1 MMLRYLMAATL
12 ALSVVA
18 VAQEFRRDGNW
29 QVTAQMSMP
38 DMPQMPQMPP
48 QTLTQC
54 ITKEEAA
61 DPQKAIPPSGRGAAS
76 DCKVSD
82 YKVDGN
88 KVTFTATCPSQS
100 ATMNAEIV
108 YGQDKYDGTM
118 KMTMARG
125 GQTMNMQMKY
135 AGKRLGDC
143 DKK

>member
-1 MMLRYLMAATL
+1 MKLRYLMAAVL
-12 ALSVVA
+12 ALSVAA

-38 DMPQMPQMPP
+38 DMPQMQMPA

-54 ITKEEAA
+54 ITKEQAA
-61 DPQKAIPPSGRGAAS
+61 DPQQAMPPSGRGGPS

-82 YKVDGN
+82 YKVEGN
-88 KVTFTATCPSQS
+88 KVTFTATCPSQG

-125 GQTMNMQMKY
+125 GQPMNAQMKY
-135 AGKRLGDC
+135 TGKRLGDC
-143 DKK
+143 EKK

>member
-1 MMLRYLMAATL
+1 MRLRYLMAAVI
-12 ALSVVA
+12 ALSVA
-18 VAQEFRRDGNW
+18 GIAQEFRRDGRW
-29 QVTAQMSMP
+29 EVTAQMSMP
-38 DMPQMPQMPP
+38 DMPQMPQMPA

-61 DPQKAIPPSGRGAAS
+61 DPQRAIPPSGRGAPS

-88 KVTFTATCPSQS
+88 KVTFTATCPSQNS
-100 ATMNAEIV
+100 TMNAEIV
-108 YGQDKYDGTM
+108 YGQDKYDGVM

-125 GQTMNMQMKY
+125 GQPMNMQMKY
-135 AGKRLGDC
+135 TGMRLGDC